1 MNVQLGS
8 AYCMCQGWPHEIIN
22 DGARWKDVRRCGSVG
37 GRIRAWSLIG
47 GLVGAVTSGR
57 VLPNVIAGEDA
68 QGTSSAGVI
77 IGDTK
82 VEIDGVGER

>member
-1 MNVQLGS
+1 M
-8 AYCMCQGWPHEIIN
+8 
-22 DGARWKDVRRCGSVG
+22 
-37 GRIRAWSLIG
+37 
-47 GLVGAVTSGR
+47 GAVTSGR